1 MKGGEKQMDEKALTG
16 SDALSIQAMTDRN
29 NGGFMSGDG
38 LGLFFIFALLLMNNG
53 NWGGNGRPVGVTE
66 GELAA
71 SQAAQTSQLQMS
83 SLLTGQQNN
92 LFEIANMFSS
102 QNLSMMQQNNTNLIN
117 AIQGFNNV
125 QAQIANQ
132 TNVLATQIQQ
142 LDAKMSSCCCEI
154 KTQMLQD
161 RLDEAERRGVVLQN
175 ALDNANQSQYI
186 LGQLGR
192 FVAWAGSGSQAAA
205 SVAG

>member
-1 MKGGEKQMDEKALTG
+1 MKGGEKQMEEKSLSG

-29 NGGFMSGDG
+29 NGSFMSGDG

-53 NWGGNGRPVGVTE
+53 NWGNNGRPFGVSE

-71 SQAAQTSQLQMS
+71 SQAAQTTQLQMS
-83 SLLTGQQNN
+83 NLLTGQQNN

-142 LDAKMSSCCCEI
+142 LDAKLSQCCCEI

-161 RLDEAERRGVVLQN
+161 RLDEAERRNVVLQN
-175 ALDNANQSQYI
+175 SLDNANQSQYI

-192 FVAWAGSGSQAAA
+192 FVAWAGSGSQAA
-205 SVAG
+205 VTAG

>member
-1 MKGGEKQMDEKALTG
+1 MDEKALTG
-16 SDALSIQAMTDRN
+16 SDALSIQALADKN

-53 NWGGNGRPVGVTE
+53 NWGENGRPAGVSE

-71 SQAAQTSQLQMS
+71 SQAAQTTQLQMS
-83 SLLTGQQNN
+83 NLLSGQQSN
-92 LFEIANMFSS
+92 LFEIANMFSA

-132 TNVLATQIQQ
+132 TNVLGAQIQQ
-142 LDAKMSSCCCEI
+142 LSAQVNSCCCEI

-161 RLDEAERRGVVLQN
+161 RLDEAERRNVVLQN
-175 ALDNANQSQYI
+175 SLDNANQSQYI

-205 SVAG
+205 VAAAG

>member
-1 MKGGEKQMDEKALTG
+1 MDEKALTG

-29 NGGFMSGDG
+29 NGSFMSGDG

-53 NWGGNGRPVGVTE
+53 NWGGNGRPYGVTE

-71 SQAAQTSQLQMS
+71 SQAAQTTQLQMS
-83 SLLTGQQNN
+83 NLLSGQQSN

-132 TNVLATQIQQ
+132 TNVLGSQIQQ
-142 LDAKMSSCCCEI
+142 LDAKMSQCCCEI

-161 RLDEAERRGVVLQN
+161 KYEALQEKYLSAQIDISN
-175 ALDNANQSQYI
+175 YNQTQTI
-186 LGQLGR
+186 LNTQGR
-192 FVAWAGSGSQAAA
+192 WVGWTPSGSQAAA
-205 SVAG
+205 GA